1 MECIVHGVSKSRTIL
16 SNFHSLTQKRDSH
29 HEVQR
34 WARTGGYGAA
44 QVTCLGWQERTG
56 EGFLGQPMEQEMGP
70 GKGGE
75 GRAGKKW

>member
-1 MECIVHGVSKSRTIL
+1 MGQ
-16 SNFHSLTQKRDSH
+16 N
-29 HEVQR
+29 
-34 WARTGGYGAA
+34 WGYGA